1 MDLIFIRVPE
11 NLADNYSW
19 VRRGSS
25 SSSAMQTGSMLDA
38 AEDAKGAQVVLL
50 VPTEKVLITNIEV
63 PTKKDSVRLKAAPHL
78 LSDQIASNIEDLH
91 FCVGPSTDEE
101 ATIAVVD
108 KRLIE
113 GWIGLCKAH
122 GLHARAIIPDC
133 LSIPWHA
140 GGWSVLVEQ
149 NQALVRTDAG
159 MGYSCHPAML
169 DTLLQ
174 SAIEEQPPEHIQ
186 LWLSPGTDVELNIE
200 DKNINLLVE
209 EGTTDALEFLAT
221 GWNSKQQID
230 LQQGEHGLGQNLGLK
245 FKPWRWAAALFGAF
259 LLFQVINMFIEQQQ
273 LQKQEQLLSIE
284 IERVFKR
291 SFPNAKT
298 VSGIRK
304 RMSDRLTQLGGSA
317 EGSSDMMPLLAQS
330 SEIVVKKQGSKM
342 ESFNFRSGDL
352 ELSVS
357 ANSLSELEA
366 LRSDIAAAT
375 GMEIGFRANSSG
387 GKNVGT
393 ITIKGGGL

>member
-19 VRRGSS
+19 VKRSDGSS
-25 SSSAMQTGSMLDA
+25 SSVQTGSMLDA
-38 AEDAKGAQVVLL
+38 ADDAKGAQVVLL
-50 VPTEKVLITNIEV
+50 VPTEKILITTIEV

-78 LSDQIASNIEDLH
+78 LSDQIASNMEDLH
-91 FCVGPSTDEE
+91 FCVGPSTEEE

-133 LSIPWHA
+133 LSIPWHT
-140 GGWSVLVEQ
+140 GGWSVLVEEK
-149 NQALVRTDAG
+149 QALVRTDAG
-159 MGYSCHPAML
+159 VGYSCHPAML

-174 SAIEEQPPEHIQ
+174 SAILEEAPEHIQ

-200 DKNINLLVE
+200 DKSINLLVE
-209 EGTTDALEFLAT
+209 EGKVDSLEFLST
-221 GWNSKQQID
+221 GWNPKRQID
-230 LQQGEHGLGQNLGLK
+230 LQQGEHGLGQNIGLK
-245 FKPWRWAAALFGAF
+245 LKPWRWAATLFGAL
-259 LLFQVINMFIEQQQ
+259 LLFQVANMFIEQQK

-284 IERVFKR
+284 IEKVFKR
-291 SFPNAKT
+291 NFPNAKT

-304 RMSDRLTQLGGSA
+304 RMSERLTQLGGNS
-317 EGSSDMMPLLAQS
+317 GQSIDMMPLLAQS
-330 SEIVVKKQGSKM
+330 SAIVVQKQGSKM
-342 ESFNFRSGDL
+342 EGFNFRSGDL

-366 LRSDIAAAT
+366 LRSDIATAT
-375 GMEIGFRANSSG
+375 GKEIGFKANSSG
-387 GKNVGT
+387 GKNIGT
-393 ITIKGGGL
+393 ITIKGSL